1 MQRPLF
7 HIAAEKGWI
16 NDPNGPVFYKDYYH
30 VFFQYHPYSTQW
42 GPMHWGHV
50 RSNDL
55 IKWEHL
61 PVALT
66 PGDEV
71 DKDGCFSGSA
81 AVVGERLYLMY
92 TGVVN
97 RDGNCYQSQCVA
109 YSDDGVHFTKFP
121 KIVIGGEL
129 LPEGFSPYD
138 FRDPCVF
145 VKDGFFYALVAAR
158 KGDSSDILL
167 FRSSDLKEWRCNGS
181 VLDYPSTGKMI
192 ECPCWSEKE
201 KLLLYSDQFSVPEEC
216 RHLNIHSNFYR
227 AGTLDCDTA
236 TFRTEKEGIV
246 DYGFDFYAAQFF
258 ANTDKTIM
266 IAWMQMWDRNIPC
279 CSEGFAGMLTL
290 PRYVENRNGAI
301 YQTPVSL
308 EKYVIRR
315 ECFEK
320 KDFAGTLKTQGE
332 AYELVIEGKG
342 VKNLVLEVK
351 KSDTETT
358 KIGIEGGFLV
368 FDRSRSGE
376 KIEGAEKDAL
386 SLAQI
391 RKIPLNNVEDL
402 KIQVVVDRFSVEV
415 FAEGKAMSNTVYPK
429 ADANGVELNVDAH
442 SVCMEIKHLSV
453 D

>member
-1 MQRPLF
+1 MQRQKF
-7 HIAAEKGWI
+7 HITARNGWI
-16 NDPNGPVFYKDYYH
+16 NDPNGSVFYKGYYH

-50 RSNDL
+50 RSKDL
-55 IKWEHL
+55 VKWEHL
-61 PVALT
+61 PAALT
-66 PGDEV
+66 PGDEI

-81 AVVGERLYLMY
+81 VVVGERLYLMY

-97 RDGNCYQSQCVA
+97 RDGKCFQSQCVA

-129 LPEGFSPYD
+129 LPEGFSPCD

-145 VKDGFFYALVAAR
+145 EKGGAFYALVAAR

-167 FRSSDLKEWRCNGS
+167 FRSPDLRNWQCKGP

-201 KLLLYSDQFSVPEEC
+201 KLLLYSDQFSLPKGAE
-216 RHLNIHSNFYR
+216 HLNIHSNFYR
-227 AGTLDCDTA
+227 AGALDCA
-236 TFRTEKEGIV
+236 AAKFSTEKEGIV
-246 DYGFDFYAAQFF
+246 DHGFDFYAAQFF

-279 CSEGFAGMLTL
+279 RNEGFAGMLTL
-290 PRYVENRNGAI
+290 PRYVENRNGAF

-308 EKYVIRR
+308 EKYADSS

-320 KDFAGTLKTQGE
+320 RNFTGTIEAKGE
-332 AYELVIEGKG
+332 IYELIIKGRG
-342 VKNLVLEVK
+342 VKKFVLEVK

-358 KIGIEGGFLV
+358 KIEIKEGFLV
-368 FDRSRSGE
+368 FDRSHSGE
-376 KIEGAEKDAL
+376 RIDGAEKDEL
-386 SLAQI
+386 SLAHI
-391 RKIPLNNVEDL
+391 RKMPLNDAENPDMH
-402 KIQVVVDRFSVEV
+402 IAVDRFSVEI
-415 FAEGKAMSNTVYPK
+415 FSEGKSMSNTVYPRSD
-429 ADANGVELNVDAH
+429 ADGVTLNVAAEFIVMKLNRLNF
-442 SVCMEIKHLSV
+442 S
-453 D
+453 